1 MRRFTED
8 ICVTARAPGSTE
20 APTEREKKQQKRP
33 GAAREGG
40 KERKS
45 ADLGVPSG
53 ETQAQLGSLFLRAV
67 RRCVCVRVCRGGG
80 GASRAASV
88 RPEGRERES
97 KGGREGGGGA
107 RKGGRASVSTCLSER
122 QTCHSPSTR
131 AFSSPPTP
139 PRRPRVRRYPPS
151 APPRDPPCTQ
161 VRAVRK
167 RRGRRPRQP
176 PVREKTRSDS
186 G

>member
-80 GASRAASV
+80 ARVEQRALG
-88 RPEGRERES
+88 RRGGREKARE
-97 KGGREGGGGA
+97 GGREEGERGREGGLA
-107 RKGGRASVSTCLSER
+107 
-122 QTCHSPSTR
+122 
-131 AFSSPPTP
+131 
-139 PRRPRVRRYPPS
+139 
-151 APPRDPPCTQ
+151 
-161 VRAVRK
+161 
-167 RRGRRPRQP
+167 
-176 PVREKTRSDS
+176 
-186 G
+186 